1 MALGPRGAQKV
12 MVTPCCPRRS
22 YPHVNVTNFTSSWK
36 DGLAFNALIHKHR
49 YILQP
54 LVGYGVSGVSC
65 VNVSLC
71 SLSPGLSCLTS
82 KL

>member
-54 LVGYGVSGVSC
+54 LA
-65 VNVSLC
+65 
-71 SLSPGLSCLTS
+71 
-82 KL
+82 